1 VTQELETLLF
11 NLLILGEIT
20 DDRGRVWRRNPYDL
34 YILEIT
40 DPLPK
45 VCDYEYIQLCSIHMA
60 NLFVRIV
67 IQNIFVATLS
77 V

>member
-1 VTQELETLLF
+1 MTPELETLLF

-45 VCDYEYIQLCSIHMA
+45 VCYYVYV
-60 NLFVRIV
+60 LFI
-67 IQNIFVATLS
+67 
-77 V
+77 